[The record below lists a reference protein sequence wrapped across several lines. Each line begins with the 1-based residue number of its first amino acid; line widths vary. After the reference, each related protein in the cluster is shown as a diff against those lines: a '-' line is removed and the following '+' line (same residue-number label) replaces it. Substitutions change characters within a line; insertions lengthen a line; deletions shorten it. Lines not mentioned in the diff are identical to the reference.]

1 MRKTLVILN
10 LIFIFLLTGCLSQS
24 INVISDVEEL
34 PNNITIELSAES
46 SIMLVGETQTISAT
60 ANLEGALFSWRSLN
74 EEIISV
80 GSNGTIEALAL
91 GTATIQA
98 ILVQNETIKG
108 NILIEVVESPINIT
122 LEGKTEA
129 HVGEMFEVIAN
140 ISPSTSFDDIEWSSS
155 DVEKAIVV
163 NGLVKLLSEGKVTIK
178 ASSIANA
185 LIFGELT
192 LNILAPVTPTDITVN
207 DITEVSINQTKR
219 ISYYVLPNNA
229 SREVVWTSSDDS
241 VIVVDKNG
249 QIFGKSLGQ
258 ATIRLES
265 IYDDLVF
272 EEVVIECKVDENN
285 SSNLETTI
293 QNVIENSLPAL
304 VGISNYQLSS
314 LTNTTFLHSKGSGV
328 IYKVMIINN
337 DLDIIEYDENY
348 DQQNIKE
355 YLYYAVTNRHV
366 IENSSYIKVY
376 IGSKDKEYNAS
387 LVAFDDKTDL
397 AVVSFKFNE
406 YFEPLLFGN
415 TSDIKS
421 GTFVIALGNPNGT
434 EYFGTS
440 TLGIVSY
447 PKRYINDDLDGDGI
461 GDWHSEYIQHDG
473 AINHGNSGGPLLNLR
488 GEIIGINTLKMVS
501 DSIESMGFA
510 IPSHIITP
518 QLSTLENG
526 QTPVRASFGLV
537 AMTVKEIL
545 ERDDNLYEIPEG
557 IDYGVYVT
565 TVNPDSVG
573 ANALIEP
580 GDIILSLNQIDLI
593 YIYQVRI
600 ELGKVVVGNNQTLT
614 ASVYKK
620 TTSQIETVEFIF
632 P

>member
-1 MRKTLVILN
+1 
-10 LIFIFLLTGCLSQS
+10 
-24 INVISDVEEL
+24 
-34 PNNITIELSAES
+34 
-46 SIMLVGETQTISAT
+46 
-60 ANLEGALFSWRSLN
+60 
-74 EEIISV
+74 
-80 GSNGTIEALAL
+80 
-91 GTATIQA
+91 
-98 ILVQNETIKG
+98 
-108 NILIEVVESPINIT
+108 
-122 LEGKTEA
+122 
-129 HVGEMFEVIAN
+129 
-140 ISPSTSFDDIEWSSS
+140 
-155 DVEKAIVV
+155 
-163 NGLVKLLSEGKVTIK
+163 
-178 ASSIANA
+178 
-185 LIFGELT
+185 
-192 LNILAPVTPTDITVN
+192 
-207 DITEVSINQTKR
+207 
-219 ISYYVLPNNA
+219 
-229 SREVVWTSSDDS
+229 
-241 VIVVDKNG
+241 
-249 QIFGKSLGQ
+249 
-258 ATIRLES
+258 
-265 IYDDLVF
+265 
-272 EEVVIECKVDENN
+272 
-285 SSNLETTI
+285 
-293 QNVIENSLPAL
+293 
-304 VGISNYQLSS
+304 
-314 LTNTTFLHSKGSGV
+314 V

-376 IGSKDKEYNAS
+376 IGSKDKEYDAS

-488 GEIIGINTLKMVS
+488 GEIIGINTLKMVA

-580 GDIILSLNQIDLI
+580 GDIILRLNEIDLI